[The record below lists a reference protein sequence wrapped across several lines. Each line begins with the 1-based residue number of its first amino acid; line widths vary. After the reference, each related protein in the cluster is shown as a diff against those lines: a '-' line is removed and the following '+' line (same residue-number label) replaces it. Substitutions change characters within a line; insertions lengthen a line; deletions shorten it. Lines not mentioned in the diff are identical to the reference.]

1 MGLGVQEFNI
11 EIQSIDWKSLA
22 PHQTRG
28 DLLVAGPSLDLMEV
42 GQAIANDQASKV
54 KEWLNANLLFRPQD
68 DQIKSWELI
77 EEEIFNFVIVKPF
90 VIVQLKSKN

>member
-1 MGLGVQEFNI
+1 MQEFKI

-28 DLLVAGPSLDLMEV
+28 DLLVVGPSLDLMEV
-42 GQAIANDQASKV
+42 GHAIANDESSKV
-54 KEWLNANLLFRPQD
+54 KEWLNANLLFRPLP

-90 VIVQLKSKN
+90 VVVQLKSKN